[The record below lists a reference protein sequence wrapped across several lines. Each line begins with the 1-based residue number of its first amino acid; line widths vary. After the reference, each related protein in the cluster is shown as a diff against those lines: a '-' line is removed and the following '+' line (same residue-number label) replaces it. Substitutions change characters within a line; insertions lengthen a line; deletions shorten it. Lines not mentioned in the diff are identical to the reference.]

1 MDTDGIREALALE
14 APTPIFTSA
23 PQWPV
28 CDDEFEPFGDSRPD
42 ILASHGPLRR
52 LSRGS
57 ALGQEPPFAPDQT
70 GCSHLALS
78 GSCANPKQLLCARGR

>member
-1 MDTDGIREALALE
+1 MDTDGVREALALE

-57 ALGQEPPFAPDQT
+57 ALGHQLSLVT
-70 GCSHLALS
+70 GSLLTAHLERF
-78 GSCANPKQLLCARGR
+78 GSR